1 VDVVRFLCRYLTCVL
16 ARFVILLLAGQFVL
30 AQSPLVAE
38 DGVVQRNPESPTPDN
53 LTRKAG
59 ASARQAA
66 IDDVTLAYEEA
77 QLIAQ
82 TSRAEGIE
90 PEKPVEPDLAQ
101 PALEEIVAQEQS
113 AIPRRVHYQIGL
125 SLREVYDDNIN
136 LSQSNQKDDFYT
148 TIEPRI
154 EIGFGQADANFID
167 LTYSPNAFL
176 FVNHS
181 ENNALQHIIS
191 LTGQYR
197 FPLLT
202 LSLSQDVQIL
212 DGTGLNADTGTG
224 TTFTRTNLDGAGRTR
239 LNIYTTRLNANY
251 SLTGKTFLTGGLSY
265 SVSDY
270 ETLIS
275 SSVLSGNLYFNYT
288 YSPKLAIGVGL
299 AGGYDSVDAPS
310 ESQTFEQVNAR
321 ASYELTGKV
330 SASFSAG
337 VEFRQVAN
345 SGAQDNGSP
354 VFEGNLF
361 YQPFDGTSLALTVSR
376 RTMASATLAEQDFHS
391 TSIILSARQRFLQ
404 RIYFGLSAGYENSEY
419 FSTSSGLSS
428 TRNDDYYFLQ
438 PSVDF
443 NLTSFW
449 TAGLYYFYRKDDSSS
464 SAFSFYN
471 NQYGLRT
478 SFTF

>member
-1 VDVVRFLCRYLTCVL
+1 
-16 ARFVILLLAGQFVL
+16 
-30 AQSPLVAE
+30 
-38 DGVVQRNPESPTPDN
+38 
-53 LTRKAG
+53 
-59 ASARQAA
+59 
-66 IDDVTLAYEEA
+66 
-77 QLIAQ
+77 
-82 TSRAEGIE
+82 
-90 PEKPVEPDLAQ
+90 
-101 PALEEIVAQEQS
+101 
-113 AIPRRVHYQIGL
+113 
-125 SLREVYDDNIN
+125 
-136 LSQSNQKDDFYT
+136 
-148 TIEPRI
+148 
-154 EIGFGQADANFID
+154 
-167 LTYSPNAFL
+167 
-176 FVNHS
+176 
-181 ENNALQHIIS
+181 
-191 LTGQYR
+191 
-197 FPLLT
+197 
-202 LSLSQDVQIL
+202 
-212 DGTGLNADTGTG
+212 
-224 TTFTRTNLDGAGRTR
+224 
-239 LNIYTTRLNANY
+239 
-251 SLTGKTFLTGGLSY
+251 
-265 SVSDY
+265 
-270 ETLIS
+270 
-275 SSVLSGNLYFNYT
+275 
-288 YSPKLAIGVGL
+288 
-299 AGGYDSVDAPS
+299 
-310 ESQTFEQVNAR
+310 VNAR